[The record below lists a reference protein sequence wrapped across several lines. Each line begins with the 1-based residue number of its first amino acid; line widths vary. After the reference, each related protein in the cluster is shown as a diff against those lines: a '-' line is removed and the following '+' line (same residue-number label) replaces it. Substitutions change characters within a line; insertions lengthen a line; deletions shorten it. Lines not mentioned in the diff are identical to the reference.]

1 MGLLEQRS
9 PEIALPTRRAL
20 SPVAMSD
27 SRDPEGDSNP
37 EKDVL
42 DGDIPRVH
50 RPRRTLPS
58 DVVRP
63 TRADIHLAHLRHN
76 LGLLRKA
83 AGSVPIWAVLKADAY
98 GHGAKA
104 IARTLERAG
113 IDGICVA
120 LVEEGIEIREAGIA
134 VPILV
139 MGGYS
144 GSALRELSHH
154 RLTPVLSDV
163 AQVESLA
170 RALEHSDEP
179 SIDCHV
185 KVDTG
190 MARLGTREGGWPDL
204 VAALGAHP
212 RLRVDGLMTH
222 LANADVAQPEPF
234 SEPLRLFSEASEL
247 FRRAGITP
255 VRAHMANSAAVL
267 RDKRTHF
274 DLVRPGL
281 ALFGVDPLESIP
293 LDLRSDPPL
302 TARFK
307 PTMTVHS
314 RIVSLRTLAAGDPVG
329 YGGTFKASGPTT
341 IATVPMGYADGL
353 ARLLSNRGSMLV
365 RGRRAPIVGNI
376 SMDMTMIDVSSLEGV
391 TLGDEVVILGSQ
403 KGPLGSDAISAQ
415 EIAHWAETIPWEVLT
430 NISRRVPRFYREA

>member
-1 MGLLEQRS
+1 
-9 PEIALPTRRAL
+9 
-20 SPVAMSD
+20 MSD

-37 EKDVL
+37 DKAVL
-42 DGDIPRVH
+42 DGDVPRVH

-63 TRADIHLAHLRHN
+63 TRAEVHLAHLRHN
-76 LGLLRKA
+76 LALLRKA
-83 AGSVPIWAVLKADAY
+83 AGEVPIWAVLKADAY

-104 IARTLERAG
+104 VARTLERSG

-163 AQVESLA
+163 AQIRSLA
-170 RALEHSDEP
+170 RAVEHSDEP
-179 SIDCHV
+179 FLECHV

-190 MARLGTREGGWPDL
+190 MARLGTREEGWPDL
-204 VAALGAHP
+204 AAALGAHP

-234 SEPLRLFSEASEL
+234 SEPLRLFSEAREL
-247 FRRAGITP
+247 LLRAGISP
-255 VRAHMANSAAVL
+255 ARAHMANSAAVL
-267 RDKRTHF
+267 RDRRTHF
-274 DLVRPGL
+274 DLVRPGV
-281 ALFGVDPLESIP
+281 ALFGVDPLEAVP
-293 LDLRSDPPL
+293 LELRSDSPL
-302 TARFK
+302 QGRFK
-307 PTMTVHS
+307 PTMSVSS
-314 RIVSLRTLAAGDPVG
+314 RIISLRTLSAGDPVG
-329 YGGTFKASGPTT
+329 YGGTFTARGPTT

-365 RGRRAPIVGNI
+365 RGKRAPIVGNI
-376 SMDMTMIDVSSLEGV
+376 SMDMTMIDVSSLPGV
-391 TLGDEVVILGSQ
+391 SLGDEVVILGGQ
-403 KGPLGSDAISAQ
+403 KGPLGSDAISAH
-415 EIAHWAETIPWEVLT
+415 EIAKWAETIPWEVLT